1 MSCYLGLA
9 STGRESIPESGGSP
23 VKVPDLSLEL
33 TGISESDSST
43 LNIECLATPIIPDG
57 FHVTFTLQD
66 YRHSFKIS
74 TLDRREVFV
83 KMEYDL
89 VDMQSGFHWTNKK
102 VLSTKVMSKNST
114 ISERFE

>member
-1 MSCYLGLA
+1 MPDLGL
-9 STGRESIPESGGSP
+9 R
-23 VKVPDLSLEL
+23 L

-43 LNIECLATPIIPDG
+43 LNIECLATPVIPDG
-57 FHVTFTLQD
+57 CHVTFTLQD
-66 YRHSFKIS
+66 YRHSFNIS

-89 VDMQSGFHWTNKK
+89 VDVQSGFHWTTKK
-102 VLSTKVMSKNST
+102 VLRTKLMSKNNK

>member
-1 MSCYLGLA
+1 MSCYLELA

-89 VDMQSGFHWTNKK
+89 ERYAIG
-102 VLSTKVMSKNST
+102 LSLDNQKGAAHEAYVEKQ
-114 ISERFE
+114 